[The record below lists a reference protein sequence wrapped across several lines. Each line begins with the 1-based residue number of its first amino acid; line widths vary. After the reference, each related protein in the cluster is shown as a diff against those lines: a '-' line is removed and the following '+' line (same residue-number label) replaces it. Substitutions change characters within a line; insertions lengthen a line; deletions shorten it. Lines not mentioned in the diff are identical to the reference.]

1 MARSTRALAQ
11 SPSPSASSGIATI
24 AAPAARLRPLQD
36 SAEALTLR
44 ASDEIDTIHDVQR
57 AYACLERLIAPQ
69 RVNDPEEVHVTRS
82 ELGAL
87 LRLLNAELQR
97 GIDTAVTTIES
108 VRAALIEGS

>member
-11 SPSPSASSGIATI
+11 SLSPPASSEVATVV
-24 AAPAARLRPLQD
+24 AAAASLCPLQG

-69 RVNDPEEVHVTRS
+69 RVNDAEEVHVTRS

-108 VRAALIEGS
+108 VRAALIEDS

>member
-1 MARSTRALAQ
+1 MARSARALAQ
-11 SPSPSASSGIATI
+11 SPSPLASSSDAAVATT
-24 AAPAARLRPLQD
+24 LCPLQD
-36 SAEALTLR
+36 SDEALTLQ
-44 ASDEIDTIHDVQR
+44 ASDDIDSIHDVQR

-69 RVNDPEEVHVTRS
+69 RVNDTEELYVARS

-108 VRAALIEGS
+108 ARAALAEGS

>member
-1 MARSTRALAQ
+1 M
-11 SPSPSASSGIATI
+11 
-24 AAPAARLRPLQD
+24 RPLQD

>member
-1 MARSTRALAQ
+1 MARWTRALAQ
-11 SPSPSASSGIATI
+11 SPSPLASSD
-24 AAPAARLRPLQD
+24 AAAAASLCPPQD
-36 SAEALTLR
+36 SAEALTLQ
-44 ASDEIDTIHDVQR
+44 ASDDIDSIHDVQR

-69 RVNDPEEVHVTRS
+69 RVNDPEELYVARS

-108 VRAALIEGS
+108 VRAALIESS